1 MRKRTKKEYIVH
13 NVEITF
19 DVLFFLAKNPKSNF
33 EKIKNYIS
41 ISSYQLEKILDIL
54 ISRGYIE
61 FDKKRKVYSLGIK
74 NFELGYSYLSHVEIR
89 KQAKP
94 YLQFLGEEIK
104 ENVYLAVRSGWE
116 IVYIDSYEVDRP
128 VIVKSRVGKL
138 LPMYASASGK
148 VHLAHM
154 EEHEL
159 EEFFNNVE
167 LIPYTEKTIT
177 DKEKLLEHLKIVK
190 EQGFAVD
197 DEEWEKEVRCLSVP
211 VFNYKKE
218 VAAAITLSGP
228 SFRVNYDTLMEI
240 KEIFIEKSKE
250 LSERLGYSEEWEV
263 AL

>member
-1 MRKRTKKEYIVH
+1 MRKRTKREYIVH

-19 DVLFFLAKNPKSNF
+19 DILFFLAKNPKSSF
-33 EKIKNYIS
+33 EKIKDYID
-41 ISSYQLEKILDIL
+41 ISSYQLEKILNIL
-54 ISRGYIE
+54 INRGYIE
-61 FDKKRKVYSLGIK
+61 FDKKRKIYSLGIK

-128 VIVKSRVGKL
+128 VMVKSRVGKL

-148 VHLAHM
+148 VHLAYM
-154 EEHEL
+154 EKHEL
-159 EEFFNNVE
+159 DEFFNNVE
-167 LIPYTEKTIT
+167 LMPYTEKTIT
-177 DKEKLLEHLKIVK
+177 DKEKLIKHLKIVK

-250 LSERLGYSEEWEV
+250 LSERLGYSEEWEI